1 MEDFD
6 FTRLGDHALAEAY
19 FDRLSDVGP
28 DDEYVETMKTE
39 LEERDL
45 LFKGYLIKDW
55 TSGYTVEG
63 CVRIFRVLEDL
74 KDYILGHNGIEPV
87 YDGSMHYNT
96 YSTEELAL
104 RAGDRKIN
112 PEPGAKIVVKG
123 EDMIIALDRKT

>member
-19 FDRLSDVGP
+19 FDWLGNVGP
-28 DDEYVETMKTE
+28 DNESAEAMKTE

-45 LFKGYLIKDW
+45 LFEGYLIRNW

-63 CVRIFRVLEDL
+63 CVRSFSVLENL
-74 KDYILGHNGIEPV
+74 KDYILSRKVIEPV
-87 YDGSMHYNT
+87 YDGSMHYNV

-104 RAGDRKIN
+104 EAGDFEID
-112 PEPGAKIVVKG
+112 PGLEAKIPVKRRG
-123 EDMIIALDRKT
+123 CDNSP